1 MLNLLRERFKTGFC
15 LSTLWVVIFFSYSFV
30 NTRDKTVVPEVNYE
44 FSGGAGFYN
53 YAPSVVQDEY
63 GIRYAFVCQNLEPFK
78 IVDYIYLYKGIPT
91 KNGYKWQPGTRV
103 LDPSDS
109 GWDINHVCDPDVRK
123 FRTSYNGQVYEYI
136 MTYLGTDQW
145 DNHHNQIGLAI
156 SKNIEGPYIKFDK
169 NPIIQSESRTK
180 WGVGQSTSVVMND
193 STLRIFYSNS
203 DGGFTYRDMVMNDL
217 NDIRL
222 KEEKKIPNMGSN
234 NFPAFSK
241 KNIYMV
247 SEKRVEMD
255 SKIPTWVG
263 NVSELTFIPI
273 DQDLSTS
280 AGKWKKIGAV
290 TNVESGFPRNH
301 NPGIL
306 TDEKGYMAD
315 DDELIMYFTPAM
327 TGMNWLWSYDMY
339 SARFDLKKFFN
350 K

>member
-1 MLNLLRERFKTGFC
+1 MFRLFSGWFKTCFSLC
-15 LSTLWVVIFFSYSFV
+15 IVLSLMLVLYSFV
-30 NTRDKTVVPEVNYE
+30 KGRDEVVPEVNYE

-53 YAPSVVQDEY
+53 YAPSVIQDEY

-91 KNGYKWQPGTRV
+91 KNGYKWQPGTRL

-123 FRTSYNGQVYEYI
+123 FRTTYNGEVYEYI

-169 NPIIQSESRTK
+169 NPIIGSESLTK

-193 STLRIFYSNS
+193 STLRMFYSNS
-203 DGGFTYRDMVMNDL
+203 NGGFTYRDMVINNL
-217 NDIRL
+217 NNIRPG
-222 KEEKKIPNMGSN
+222 EEKKIPDMGSN
-234 NFPAFSK
+234 NYPAFSK

-247 SEKRVEMD
+247 SERRVEMD

-263 NVSELTFIPI
+263 NVSELSFVPI
-273 DQDLSTS
+273 EQDLSRS
-280 AGKWKKIGAV
+280 SGKWKKIGAV
-290 TNVESGFPRNH
+290 TPAVSGFPRNH

-306 TDEKGYMAD
+306 TDQKGYMIN

-327 TGMNWLWSYDMY
+327 TGTNWLWSYDIY
-339 SARFDLKKFFN
+339 SARFDLTKFF
-350 K
+350 KK